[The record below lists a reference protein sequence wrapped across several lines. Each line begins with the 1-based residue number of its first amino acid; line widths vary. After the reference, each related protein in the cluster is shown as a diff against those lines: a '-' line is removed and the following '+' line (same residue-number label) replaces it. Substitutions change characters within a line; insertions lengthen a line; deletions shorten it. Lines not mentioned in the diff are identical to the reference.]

1 MADGN
6 AENEY
11 LKFCEGKKKFD
22 EEELVPFFVNL
33 GSFRALFGRSF
44 DDIGDKEGHRN
55 GCSQANNSQ
64 RSKRKA
70 SKNNL
75 KIYE

>member
-22 EEELVPFFVNL
+22 EEELIPFCVNL
-33 GSFRALFGRSF
+33 GSFSALFSGSF
-44 DDIGDKEGHRN
+44 DDIGDKEGYRN
-55 GCSQANNSQ
+55 GCSKADDSQ
-64 RSKRKA
+64 RS
-70 SKNNL
+70 
-75 KIYE
+75 